1 MVLKREVF
9 QKLYYI
15 LHFQVSVLN
24 FALILHFCFMDVIN
38 LFETELEFSKI
49 K

>member
-15 LHFQVSVLN
+15 NSQVSVVN
-24 FALILHFCFMDVIN
+24 FALILHPCFMGVIN
-38 LFETELEFSKI
+38 LFETEFGFSKI